1 MERISSA
8 EFQELLQAADPVS
21 ISIYLPT
28 EEVGLAPSQRRAE
41 LQNFETEVTKEL
53 DTAEV
58 PDALRRKISEK
69 FAEIRENPALWEVNQ
84 KGLALFLSPNFSK
97 VLRLPSPVRRL
108 ISVSHRFHLKP
119 LIHLFS
125 QPCEFYVLFLAKK
138 EVSLFYGDCYE
149 FKKATAPDL
158 PQSVEEVTG
167 VEVNERDL
175 QFHTSPSGG
184 AGGRPAVFHGSS
196 SWKDDKNK
204 YLEKFL
210 QQVDKAVSKYLQN
223 HKQPLLL
230 SGAERLVTL
239 YREVNSYPQLLKEL
253 WLKRNDDAK
262 ALSELYGQALDVM
275 APYFVE
281 QEKKDVEAVLA
292 KGNIDRF
299 SVELDEILRQA
310 RMGRVDTL
318 LVAEGIREWG
328 TFNPDTLAVTYSS
341 QPTAGTHDLLDTACV
356 ETVVNGGKAYVL
368 PLEQIPEQKHA
379 AAIFRY

>member
-1 MERISSA
+1 MERISNS
-8 EFQELLQAADPVS
+8 EFQELLQATDPVS
-21 ISIYLPT
+21 VSIYFPT
-28 EEVGLAPSQRRAE
+28 EEVGLAPTKRRAE
-41 LQNFETEVTKEL
+41 LQNFETEVVKEL
-53 DTAEV
+53 EAAKV
-58 PDALRRKISEK
+58 PEALRRKMSEK
-69 FAEIRENPALWEVNQ
+69 FAELRENPDLWEVNQ
-84 KGLALFLSPNFSK
+84 KGLALFLSPTFSK

-108 ISVSHRFHLKP
+108 ISVSQRFHLKP

-125 QPCEFYVLFLAKK
+125 QPCQFYVLFLAKK
-138 EVSLFYGDCYE
+138 EVSLFHGDCYE
-149 FKKATAPDL
+149 FKKVSVPDL

-167 VEVNERDL
+167 VEVNERSL

-210 QQVDKAVSKYLQN
+210 QQVDKAVTKYLQGR
-223 HKQPLLL
+223 KQPLLL

-239 YREVNSYPQLLKEL
+239 YQEVNSYPHLLKDV
-253 WLKRNDDAK
+253 WLKRSDDAK
-262 ALSELYGQALDVM
+262 SLSELYGQALDTL
-275 APYFVE
+275 APYFIE
-281 QEKKDVEAVLA
+281 QQKKDVEEVLA
-292 KGNIDRF
+292 KGNVDRF

-341 QPTAGTHDLLDTACV
+341 QPTAGAHDLLDTACV
-356 ETVVNGGKAYVL
+356 ETVINGGKAYVL